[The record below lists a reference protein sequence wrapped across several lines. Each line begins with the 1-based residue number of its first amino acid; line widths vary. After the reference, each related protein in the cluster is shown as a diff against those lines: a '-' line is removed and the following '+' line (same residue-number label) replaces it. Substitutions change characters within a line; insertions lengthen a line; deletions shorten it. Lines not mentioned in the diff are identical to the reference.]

1 MKAKL
6 LLLLSSAGLVLLA
19 AAPDA
24 FAVTPGHF
32 SGSGTGAGVVD
43 CGTFV
48 DNYTDV
54 WSDEGT
60 VFFDRAG
67 ALVKVVIHSVSH
79 STDTNSVTG
88 LELHEHN
95 RYTVTID
102 FVAQTVKYAGAT
114 LLMNRQGAGLVIHD
128 SGIQIWNF
136 DNEEIFEGGIH
147 QAVHEGD
154 AAFCRALA

>member
-1 MKAKL
+1 MRRRIVL
-6 LLLLSSAGLVLLA
+6 LLNSAGLVLLV
-19 AAPDA
+19 AAPA
-24 FAVTPGHF
+24 LAVTPERF

-43 CGTFV
+43 CGTFD

-60 VFFDRAG
+60 VFFDQAG
-67 ALVKVVIHSVSH
+67 AAVKVVIHSVSH
-79 STDTNSVTG
+79 STDTNSVSG
-88 LELHEHN
+88 LALHEHN
-95 RYTVTID
+95 HYTVTID
-102 FVAQTVKYAGAT
+102 LVAQTVTYAGAT
-114 LLMNRQGAGLVIHD
+114 RLMNRQGAGLVIHD

-154 AAFCRALA
+154 AVFCTALA